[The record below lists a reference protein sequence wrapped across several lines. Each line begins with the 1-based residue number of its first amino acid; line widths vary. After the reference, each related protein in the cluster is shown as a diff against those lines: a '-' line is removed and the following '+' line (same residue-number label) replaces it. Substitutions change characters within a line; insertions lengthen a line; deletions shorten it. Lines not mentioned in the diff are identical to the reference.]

1 MPDLINWSNSR
12 NANQQVPILTL
23 AVKQAISM
31 QAGKAD
37 LWPDALYI
45 LLMGCC
51 LADTRTPRRE
61 EDCAAGRSDNC
72 TTNLFLRGQ
81 THFSFSLAP
90 KVLKIEA

>member
-1 MPDLINWSNSR
+1 MPDLINWSNC

-23 AVKQAISM
+23 AVEQAISM

-37 LWPDALYI
+37 LWPDAQLYI
-45 LLMGCC
+45 LLIGCR

-72 TTNLFLRGQ
+72 TTNLFVRGQ
-81 THFSFSLAP
+81 THFSFSLPP
-90 KVLKIEA
+90 KVLKV